1 MAKHDPNVEDK
12 QILKSYEDGEW
23 NSVSN
28 LQNEIKRYQEYA
40 VAGFEKDM
48 LIYLRLSAD
57 DFNLLKERAKKA
69 GIPYQTLLTNLVHQ
83 FVTSQR

>member
-1 MAKHDPNVEDK
+1 MKTEPDSEDK
-12 QILKSYEDGEW
+12 QLKSYERGEW
-23 NSVSN
+23 HGVSN

-40 VAGFEKDM
+40 AAGLEKDM

-57 DFNLLKERAKKA
+57 DIKMLKDRAKKA

-83 FVTSQR
+83 YVTSEK